1 VLLQEL
7 LGLGEE
13 GACLFEPTGLVEEK
27 LLELLC
33 FCFPQALQLQIQ
45 PDLFLMF
52 GDCLLARRIV
62 RDGLGGEIELDANEG
77 EDLIQGDKSHLR
89 GKLVEE
95 TFMSSGVSLARLIS
109 CSCEYFTVDIEK
121 RSFVGTGTEKGKD

>member
-1 VLLQEL
+1 
-7 LGLGEE
+7 
-13 GACLFEPTGLVEEK
+13 
-27 LLELLC
+27 
-33 FCFPQALQLQIQ
+33 
-45 PDLFLMF
+45 MF

-95 TFMSSGVSLARLIS
+95 TYIGQLIS
-109 CSCEYFTVDIEK
+109 KAETVV
-121 RSFVGTGTEKGKD
+121 RLAPLTNFVHVLWGQFGAIDQLFMRILHG